1 MDDDNYA
8 KPHEVRTFVRA
19 MESSNADVLTSFV
32 DFFWGMDKPVPN
44 SNANNPLGNRASY
57 IFLGGSPDV
66 GAFKNCYGDANC
78 FVRVESFKKIGG
90 YTEDYGIGFEDWE
103 MYANAS
109 LRGFKVDILPD
120 AVYHYRFTPNSMQK
134 TTDFF
139 QNRRRSLRPYL
150 NSLPKTLH
158 DTILGA
164 VFPRNADG
172 TIAAP
177 TGLAAQ
183 GTSRFFGAVQSD
195 GTPLGEE
202 PQKGAR
208 ASSASPASAPSA
220 GAATRAKEKDDKDEL

>member
-8 KPHEVRTFVRA
+8 KPHEIRTFVRA

-32 DFFWGMDKPVPN
+32 DFFWGAEKPP
-44 SNANNPLGNRASY
+44 PPKTDRASY

-78 FVRVESFKKIGG
+78 FVRVSSFKNIGG

-109 LRGFKVDILPD
+109 LRGFKVDVLPD
-120 AVYHYRFTPNSMQK
+120 AVYNYRFTPNSMQK
-134 TTDFF
+134 TTNFF

-150 NSLPKTLH
+150 NSLPSELH

-164 VFPRNADG
+164 VFPRNEDG
-172 TIAAP
+172 SIAAP

-183 GTSRFFGAVQSD
+183 GSSRFFGATKSD
-195 GTPLGEE
+195 GTPWESSQCGRGERILG
-202 PQKGAR
+202 R
-208 ASSASPASAPSA
+208 MSSSSGRGVSCLI
-220 GAATRAKEKDDKDEL
+220 KKQH